1 MKAYLIN
8 LDDRRDR
15 LEYAERQLSAV
26 GVEYLRVA
34 AIRATEKFS
43 TEYPYVTPSV
53 AAIWLSHLS
62 ALREFLETDETHAL
76 ILEDDF
82 QMKCSKKKLYSVLLE
97 HEYGDFFQIGFLVTN
112 LFDRINF
119 CSNNFLD
126 FSFKVLEKYSRYRFP
141 FANYLSTKY
150 LVYGQKNAK
159 FSTVCNDIRAGAH
172 SYIISREFAE
182 KVLEFNQPVL
192 FSTDQFFISLSKMHT
207 FRMLRLRSSIIG
219 QTDSISSVQ
228 SRFISQKN
236 D

>member
-8 LDDRRDR
+8 LDERRDR

-26 GVEYLRVA
+26 NMEYVRVS
-34 AIRATEKFS
+34 AIKATENFS
-43 TEYPYVTPSV
+43 NQYPYVTPSV

-62 ALREFLETDETHAL
+62 ALREFLETDEAHAL
-76 ILEDDF
+76 VLEDDF
-82 QMKCSKKKLYSVLLE
+82 QIECSKKKFHSVLLE

-112 LFDRINF
+112 TFDRINYY
-119 CSNNFLD
+119 SNNFLD
-126 FSFKVLEKYSRYRFP
+126 SCFKVLEKYSRRRFP
-141 FANYLSTKY
+141 FANYLSSKY

-159 FSTVCNDIRAGAH
+159 FSTVSNDIRAGAH
-172 SYIISREFAE
+172 SYIISREFAK

-219 QTDSISSVQ
+219 QSDSISSVQ
-228 SRFISQKN
+228 SRFIAQKN